1 MEKYSYF
8 CKNPGETLHR
18 RERSKGV
25 YGDMPQ
31 SDHEIIETIRKGSP
45 HNYALLVHRYK
56 ERGMTLALRMLR
68 NREEAEEVLQDAF
81 VRAYNGLEKFKG
93 MAKFG
98 TWFYRIL
105 YNACL
110 TRLERNKHAAVA
122 FLDDAEPDEAMHP
135 DGGEPELID
144 ALDRKD
150 LIRQVKEIVESLP
163 EMYGA
168 LLTMFYLQELT
179 YEEIAGVTQMPLGTV
194 KVRLFRGRAMLQSRL
209 LREASGARSAT

>member
-1 MEKYSYF
+1 
-8 CKNPGETLHR
+8 
-18 RERSKGV
+18 
-25 YGDMPQ
+25 MPQ
-31 SDHEIIETIRKGSP
+31 TDHEIIETIRKGNP

-56 ERGMTLALRMLR
+56 DKGMTLALRMLR

-81 VRAYNGLEKFKG
+81 VRAYNGLEKFRG

-110 TRLERNKHAAVA
+110 TRLERNKHSIVSLSAT
-122 FLDDAEPDEAMHP
+122 DDSDEAMMS

-144 ALDRKD
+144 ALDKKELVER
-150 LIRQVKEIVESLP
+150 VKEILEHLP

-168 LLTMFYLQELT
+168 LLTMFYLQELS

-194 KVRLFRGRAMLQSRL
+194 KVRLFRGRAMLQERL
-209 LREASGARSAT
+209 TREAIGMRSAR

>member
-1 MEKYSYF
+1 
-8 CKNPGETLHR
+8 
-18 RERSKGV
+18 
-25 YGDMPQ
+25 MPQ
-31 SDHEIIETIRKGSP
+31 TDHEIIATIRKGNP

-56 ERGMTLALRMLR
+56 DKGMTLALRMLR
-68 NREEAEEVLQDAF
+68 NREEAEDVLQDAF

-110 TRLERNKHAAVA
+110 TRLERNKNSIET
-122 FLDDAEPDEAMHP
+122 LSSDDESDESMIS
-135 DGGEPELID
+135 DSGEPELLD
-144 ALDRKD
+144 ALDKKE
-150 LIRQVKEIVESLP
+150 LIQRVMEILEELP

-168 LLTMFYLQELT
+168 LLTMFYLQELS

-194 KVRLFRGRAMLQSRL
+194 KVRLFRGRAMLQERL
-209 LREASGARSAT
+209 TKEATGTRSAR